1 MKITGAQSFVLK
13 VPVGNAIADSMQF
26 VTHLEFAGL
35 VVSTDA
41 GISGTGY
48 TMTVGCGGSVI
59 QEALDTLFIDDLK
72 GKDPRNVR

>member
-1 MKITGAQSFVLK
+1 MKITAAESFVLK

-35 VVSTDA
+35 TIATDA

-48 TMTVGCGGSVI
+48 TMTVGRRRH
-59 QEALDTLFIDDLK
+59 A
-72 GKDPRNVR
+72 